1 MEISWVRWPAGLAQ
15 SVCSRFRGNPVSK
28 VRQRAIEEDTSIL
41 DLSLLVH
48 AYTHMCTHTR
58 LHTQECANMYTLH
71 THNKSNI
78 I

>member
-1 MEISWVRWPAGLAQ
+1 MEISWVRWPASLAQ

-48 AYTHMCTHTR
+48 A
-58 LHTQECANMYTLH
+58 H
-71 THNKSNI
+71 THVYTYKAAHTGMCKHVYTTYTQ
-78 I
+78 